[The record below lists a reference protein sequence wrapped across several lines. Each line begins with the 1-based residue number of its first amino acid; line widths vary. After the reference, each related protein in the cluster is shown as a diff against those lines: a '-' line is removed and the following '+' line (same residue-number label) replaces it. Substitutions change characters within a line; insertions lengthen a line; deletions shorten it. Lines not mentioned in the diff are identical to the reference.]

1 MATVHETDVLR
12 NVATYL
18 IESADQEGLERLK
31 ETIELLAQDVQSRIC
46 AATCISKDIRIMLPG
61 CFGRSKH
68 ASCVDTLLGAD
79 MMHAGHY
86 NALRQAKAVC
96 AAAGVT
102 VTLVAGV
109 HNDAAIME
117 QKGPTVFNDQE
128 RLNLVSA
135 CKWVDEVVPNLPYL
149 ITPQVLDSLTCDFVA
164 HGDDLPVCNPFG
176 FLACHSVGQTR
187 SDGTSVY
194 GSVIQAGRF
203 KLIKRTEGRDYSLS
217 MVLWMLRQVYQ
228 QPL

>member
-1 MATVHETDVLR
+1 MCVCVMATIAETDVLR

-18 IESADQEGLERLK
+18 IETADQAGLERLK
-31 ETIELLAQDVQSRIC
+31 ETIEILAQDVQSRIG
-46 AATCISKDIRIMLPG
+46 AATCIAKEIRIMLPG

-68 ASCVDTLLGAD
+68 ASCVDTLWCAD

-96 AAAGVT
+96 AAAGVK

-117 QKGPTVFNDQE
+117 QKGPTVFKDQE

-135 CKWVDEVVPNLPYL
+135 CKWVDEVAPNLPYL
-149 ITPQVLDSLTCDFVA
+149 ITPQVLDSLNCDFVA

-176 FLACHSVGQTR
+176 FL
-187 SDGTSVY
+187 
-194 GSVIQAGRF
+194 
-203 KLIKRTEGRDYSLS
+203 
-217 MVLWMLRQVYQ
+217 
-228 QPL
+228 